1 MSNKGKWDLT
11 TISYEQALTNEKVCD
26 FTQCVALYCAILV
39 LVGNQMVD
47 VPFMQS
53 THEDPGVQIIFP
65 QNFFVRM
72 PRVQA

>member
-1 MSNKGKWDLT
+1 MKRYA
-11 TISYEQALTNEKVCD
+11 ISHNVSHSTHLNLVT
-26 FTQCVALYCAILV
+26 AILV
-39 LVGNQMVD
+39 RVGNQMVD